1 VYKTHISST
10 TKNPDY
16 LQGIE
21 DLKSNELCFNFCTI
35 ITIFLKKLFPRWFG
49 FAVLSFTVKST
60 IQQLVKNIN
69 LQKFRRANYL
79 YGTKETNKY

>member
-1 VYKTHISST
+1 M
-10 TKNPDY
+10 
-16 LQGIE
+16 
-21 DLKSNELCFNFCTI
+21 
-35 ITIFLKKLFPRWFG
+35 KKLFPRWFG